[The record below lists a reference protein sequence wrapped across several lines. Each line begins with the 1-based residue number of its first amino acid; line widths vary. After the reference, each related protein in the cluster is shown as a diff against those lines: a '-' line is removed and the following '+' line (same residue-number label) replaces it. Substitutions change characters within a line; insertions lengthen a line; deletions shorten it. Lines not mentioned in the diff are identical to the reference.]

1 MLIPHT
7 FPTFI
12 VKLAALIPLCTLLGL
27 TATPAQTMP
36 RRDVVEI
43 PAMDVGLWVS
53 NTFQSNMVL
62 QRDKPI
68 HLWGWAD
75 PGETVTVSFAGKF
88 ANATA
93 AEDRAWKVTLDA
105 MPANREP
112 QTLTIKGKTKT
123 VTLENILV
131 GDVWILSGQSNMEFE
146 LAKVENG
153 QLEIVSAHYSQLRI
167 LTVPQGTGPD
177 PVKGFARVHQWSDWS
192 KRHFR
197 KGDWD
202 VCTPEIAKD
211 LSAIG
216 YVFARR
222 LHMASGV
229 PIGVIDT
236 SRGGTTLE
244 SWTPLATLREI
255 NDPTVKA
262 MLAEWDAKV
271 AAFDPQKDLE
281 QRIAGHGPWLKIM
294 ERRRQPVP
302 DDRLLPPTETLPGPI
317 ADPNHPGS
325 CFAGML
331 APIKGL
337 SVKGVIW
344 HQGYNNANFGLNG
357 AEMYAAVFPQMIK
370 AWREAFGDPALPFGI
385 MSLCT
390 DGDPQTLADYCEKSL
405 DPGIDVRTVQY
416 KTFLDLYNAG
426 DKNIGYASTFDLRRA
441 WYHPQLKIPAG
452 ERIARWALATQY
464 GFDRELQ
471 WKPPVVTKM
480 EVAEG
485 KLTLTFDAP
494 VAEPTRDAIT
504 GFSIAG
510 QDRRFHPATAVRFPT
525 GKDNRGRMQY
535 DSKRLVLS
543 SIMVPEPIHFRYASG
558 RNPLANLQVEAN
570 KDLPFPAQRSDDWPL
585 HTVPSGILPDDL
597 KPPYQAADLQKLRLA
612 LQEMDKQRR
621 LAEARKLIEQL
632 EPK

>member
-1 MLIPHT
+1 M
-7 FPTFI
+7 
-12 VKLAALIPLCTLLGL
+12 KLTALIPLCALLSL
-27 TATPAQTMP
+27 APTHAQEMP
-36 RRDVVEI
+36 RRDVIEV
-43 PAMDVGLWVS
+43 PAMGAGLWLS
-53 NTFQSNMVL
+53 NTFQSNMVI

-75 PGETVTVSFAGKF
+75 PGEAITISFAGKD
-88 ANATA
+88 ATATA
-93 AEDRAWKVTLDA
+93 AADRAWKVTLDA
-105 MPANREP
+105 MPASAQP
-112 QTLTIKGKTKT
+112 QAITIKGNGKTL
-123 VTLENILV
+123 TLENILV
-131 GDVWILSGQSNMEFE
+131 GDVWVLGGQSNMEFE

-153 QLEIVSAHYSQLRI
+153 HLEIVSARYPQLRI
-167 LTVPQGTGPD
+167 LTVPYEEGPD
-177 PVKGFARVHQWSDWS
+177 AAKGFPRLHQWSDWS

-202 VCTPEIAKD
+202 ACTPEIAKD

-216 YVFARR
+216 YIFARR

-229 PIGVIDT
+229 PIGVIDL

-244 SWTPLATLREI
+244 SWTPLQTLREI
-255 NDPTVKA
+255 DDASVKA
-262 MLAEWDAKV
+262 MLADWDAKA

-294 ERRRQPVP
+294 ARRGQPVP
-302 DDRLLPPTETLPGPI
+302 EDRLLPPTETLPGPI
-317 ADPNHPGS
+317 ADTNHPGS

-331 APIKGL
+331 APVKGL

-344 HQGYNNANFGLNG
+344 HQGYNNATFGLNG
-357 AEMYAAVFPQMIK
+357 AAMYAAVFPQMIK

-390 DGDPQTLADYCEKSL
+390 DGNPQTLADYCEKSL

-416 KTFLDLYNAG
+416 KTFLNLYNAG
-426 DKNIGYASTFDLRRA
+426 DENIGYASTFDLRRA

-464 GFDRELQ
+464 GFGSVLQ

-480 EVAEG
+480 EAAEG

-494 VAEPTRDAIT
+494 VSEPMRDAIT

-510 QDRRFHPATAVRFPT
+510 EDRKFHPATAARFET

-535 DSKRLVLS
+535 DSKRLVLT
-543 SIMVPEPIHFRYASG
+543 SIMVPQPIHFRYGSG

-570 KDLPFPAQRSDDWPL
+570 KDLPFATQRSDDWPL
-585 HTVPSGILPDDL
+585 HTVPLGILPADL
-597 KPPYQAADLQKLRLA
+597 KPPYQAADLQKLRTA

-621 LAEARKLIEQL
+621 LAEARKAIEEL
-632 EPK
+632 EQK